1 MALISSAGPAQVKHI
16 LTNKVV
22 SNEGALKP
30 NRKNNMMER
39 RAGFQQKRTQPL
51 LKIILRL
58 IVFTTSY
65 CQILRGNSG
74 SEEESQGGSM
84 ITWKWAVNSFIHGV
98 RPAQTYVTCL
108 TLHSGVMWPRGCRMF
123 LLWRG
128 SSAINA
134 YRHVTEA
141 RSVLVLYAIKSLPTP
156 GLTRSWR

>member
-84 ITWKWAVNSFIHGV
+84 ITWK
-98 RPAQTYVTCL
+98 
-108 TLHSGVMWPRGCRMF
+108 
-123 LLWRG
+123 
-128 SSAINA
+128 
-134 YRHVTEA
+134 
-141 RSVLVLYAIKSLPTP
+141 
-156 GLTRSWR
+156 